1 MTAAAEVKQTA
12 EQATTAPAL
21 ATEMPSGRTT
31 GWWGMVLFVTTEATI
46 FAALLG
52 SYFYLRF
59 QLGTQWPPPGIEEPE
74 LTKPLI
80 MTAFLLP
87 SSLPVMWAERGI
99 RKGQRWRLRLGL
111 TITLVLGLAFLSLQ
125 AVEYANNLKKFTF
138 TTNAYGS
145 LFYTVTGFHGFH
157 VAVGLL
163 MVGWLLAASLRGSF
177 GYKRHERVRLTAIYW
192 HFVDVVWAAILVCL
206 YLSPRL

>member
-1 MTAAAEVKQTA
+1 MTAAAEVKRTA

-31 GWWGMVLFVTTEATI
+31 GWWGMVMFVTTEATI

-59 QLGTQWPPPGIEEPE
+59 QLGTQWPPPGMAEPE
-74 LTKPLI
+74 LTKAFI
-80 MTAFLLP
+80 MTVLLLP

-111 TITLVLGLAFLSLQ
+111 AITLVQGLAFLSVQ
-125 AVEYANNLKKFTF
+125 ALEYASNLKKFTF

-145 LFYTVTGFHGFH
+145 LFYTITGFHGLH
-157 VAVGLL
+157 VTVGLL
-163 MVGWLLAASLRGSF
+163 MVGWLLAAALRGSF
-177 GYKRHERVRLTAIYW
+177 GYRRHERVRLTAIYW
-192 HFVDVVWAAILVCL
+192 HFVDIVWAAILLCL